1 MKLSSLPT
9 KLIFIGCG
17 DIPHISPL
25 YGFAMEHNFQV
36 AASLPPADKLFSEE
50 IPEAIAMSVSAAAPQ
65 VAVMYCPNQTGDTAF
80 YVRNAKKLAPQV
92 LLLSSARLTREEAKA
107 LDAFGSVAVPV
118 HRDERAFSDFRMQLV
133 LLIRNARI
141 AGCVASLGMKGTWSC
156 FPQAVRSEMEQ
167 VRGGIGTIKAI
178 AIGASAGGTE
188 ALSRLLPR
196 FPKDF
201 PCTLVV
207 QHMPKDFTGL
217 FAAGLDKK
225 CAAEVREAVDGDVL
239 APGLVLIAPGDR
251 HMTVERRGGDYFVR
265 LSDGEKVSGHR
276 PSVDALFSSAADALG
291 GKAIGVILTG
301 MGADGAEGLL
311 RMKNA
316 GARTIGQDAATSAV
330 YGMPRAAYVKGAV
343 MAQMPLDRIADELA
357 KAIGTTAGRADES

>member
-9 KLIFIGCG
+9 KLLFIGCE
-17 DIPHISPL
+17 DIPHIAPL
-25 YGFAMEHNFQV
+25 YGFAREHNFQV
-36 AASLPPADKLFSEE
+36 AASLPPTDQLFSGE
-50 IPEAIAMSVSAAAPQ
+50 IPEAVAAGISAAAPQ
-65 VAVMYCPNQTGDTAF
+65 IAVMYCPNQMGDMAF
-80 YVRNAKKLAPQV
+80 YIRSAKKLAPQV
-92 LLLSSARLTREEAKA
+92 LLISGGRLAKEEVKA
-107 LDAFGSVAVPV
+107 LDAFGSVTLPV
-118 HRDERAFSDFRMQLV
+118 HRDERAFGDFRMQLV
-133 LLIRNARI
+133 LMIRNARI
-141 AGCVASLGMKGTWSC
+141 AACVASLGMKGTWNC

-167 VRGGIGTIKAI
+167 VRGGLGAIRAI

-201 PCTLVV
+201 PCVLVV

-217 FAAGLDKK
+217 FAAGLDRK
-225 CAAEVREAVDGDVL
+225 CAAEVREAADGDAL

-276 PSVDALFSSAADALG
+276 PSVDALFSSAASVLG
-291 GKAIGVILTG
+291 GRAIGVILTG

-316 GARTIGQDAATSAV
+316 GARTIGQDAATSTV
-330 YGMPRAAYVKGAV
+330 YGMPRAAYIKGAV
-343 MAQMPLDRIADELA
+343 AVQLPLDRIADELA
-357 KAIGTTAGRADES
+357 KSIGTTAGSANES